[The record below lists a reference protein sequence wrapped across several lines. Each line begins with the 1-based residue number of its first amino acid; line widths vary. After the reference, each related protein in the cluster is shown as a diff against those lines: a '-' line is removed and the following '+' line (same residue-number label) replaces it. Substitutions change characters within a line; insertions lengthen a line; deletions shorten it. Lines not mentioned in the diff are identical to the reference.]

1 MSFDKCLFSYI
12 KYTNRYC
19 REISSNM
26 SRISKRVYEAKST
39 YPDRTKS
46 EEKSFTEVS
55 VPIKKLDTALLLL
68 SSKEECVLLTIF
80 SHITDFARRQDV
92 NVLELKAHRLL
103 ELLLEKDLFIASENT
118 MIRRFAL
125 YLLTALL
132 DNTDMS
138 TYEPEQ
144 ADQILEL
151 ACRFYMKEVDDFC
164 IEYLTY
170 ILNVCLKD
178 PQMAHGIVE
187 ATEFLEKFKLVF
199 ISSENPDTVFNSIE
213 ALHRMLLVQSAD
225 QMLDFTTQPDFPVDR
240 IICEVTNEFQEIRK
254 AALKTLKTLLAD
266 TGDDS
271 VFEALHRCYFVLEQ
285 LVKVFCESP
294 QGPEAAD
301 VIEVLATA
309 LRSEKMTK
317 LFFEQNLFDQ
327 VVEQVRN
334 HMDLMPLEMRCTI
347 ISIFAETAQYEQF
360 LPRMHKAEIAD
371 MFLTCLMQNKPAP
384 AAYVIQGLHRMSHH
398 PEALRRIVAAYQE
411 GAIRKLVAILMSP
424 DVAIKAREQAG
435 EFLSRLLVAAFRE
448 TAAQLQEQDIA
459 VVLTAVIA
467 QGQPT
472 LSIDLILLLL
482 TIIES
487 LAQKEEYRTILGEY
501 SSLTEQLAQ
510 LLMVISLRLLCI
522 SQPYLEVIAAFL
534 CPLHPGEQ
542 HLPVPVHSNRRGS
555 SA

>member
-1 MSFDKCLFSYI
+1 
-12 KYTNRYC
+12 
-19 REISSNM
+19 M
-26 SRISKRVYEAKST
+26 SRISKRVYEAKTT

-46 EEKSFTEVS
+46 EEKSFTEVN

-68 SSKEECVLLTIF
+68 SSKEECVLLTVF

-92 NVLELKAHRLL
+92 NVLELRAYGLL
-103 ELLLEKDLFIASENT
+103 ELLLEKELFISSANT

-151 ACRFYMKEVDDFC
+151 ACRFYLKESDDFC

-170 ILNVCLKD
+170 ILNVCLRD

-199 ISSENPDTVFNSIE
+199 VNSENPDTVFNSIE
-213 ALHRMLLVQSAD
+213 ALHRMLLVQSAE
-225 QMLDFTTQPDFPVDR
+225 QMLEFTTQPDFPVDR

-266 TGDDS
+266 TGEDS
-271 VFEALHRCYFVLEQ
+271 VFEPLHRCFFVLEQ
-285 LVKVFCESP
+285 LVKAFCENP

-301 VIEVLATA
+301 IVEVLATA

-317 LFFEQNLFDQ
+317 LFFEQNLFDL
-327 VVEQVRN
+327 VVEQVRS

-347 ISIFAETAQYEQF
+347 IAIFAETAQYEQF
-360 LPRMHKAEIAD
+360 LKRMHRAEITD
-371 MFLTCLMQNKPAP
+371 MFLNCLMQNKPAP
-384 AAYVIQGLHRMSHH
+384 AAFVIQGLHRMSQH
-398 PEALRRIVAAYQE
+398 PDALRRIVAAYEE
-411 GAIRKLVAILMSP
+411 GAIRKLVAILLSP
-424 DVAIKAREQAG
+424 DVAIKVREQAA
-435 EFLSRLLVAAFRE
+435 EFLSRLLVAAFRD

-459 VVLTAVIA
+459 AVLTAVIT

-472 LSIDLILLLL
+472 LSIDLILSLL

-487 LAQKEEYRTILGEY
+487 LAQNEEYRTILGEY
-501 SSLTEQLAQ
+501 RSLTEQLAQ
-510 LLMVISLRLLCI
+510 LLMVVIQLCI
-522 SQPYLEVIAAFL
+522 SSCILLIE
-534 CPLHPGEQ
+534 
-542 HLPVPVHSNRRGS
+542 
-555 SA
+555 